1 MAEAI
6 LMRYTQKGAFGVIT
20 THYQNLKHFA
30 DAHEGVVNGAML
42 YDRHQM
48 QALFQLQIGNPG
60 SSFAIEIARKIGI
73 PEEVIAD
80 ATNLVGKD
88 YVNADKYLLDI
99 VRDKRYWEGKRQT
112 IHSQEKQMEQ
122 TIQRYENEIE
132 ELKRKRKDIIQNAR
146 MQAEEIIQNSNA
158 VVENTIKEIREAQA
172 EKERTKEIRSELNEF
187 RQQLDNAARS
197 EYDEMI
203 ERKMRQIQERKKRQ
217 EDRRKEKAEAAA
229 QKPVL
234 GNLLNA
240 LGAKIQPQDKFTK
253 GMTVK
258 IAGTTA
264 IGTVEKT
271 DGNKVTVQFGMIR
284 SILDAKKLVPAS
296 EVQKEKQQVAE
307 VATYVSRDT
316 QDKIREIHLNFHPEI
331 DIRGMRGDEAL
342 DTITHYI
349 DDAILVGASRIRIL
363 HGTGN
368 GVLRQ
373 LVRQYLHTVP
383 QISSARDEDVRFGGA
398 GITVV
403 EIKD

>member
-1 MAEAI
+1 
-6 LMRYTQKGAFGVIT
+6 
-20 THYQNLKHFA
+20 
-30 DAHEGVVNGAML
+30 
-42 YDRHQM
+42 
-48 QALFQLQIGNPG
+48 
-60 SSFAIEIARKIGI
+60 
-73 PEEVIAD
+73 
-80 ATNLVGKD
+80 
-88 YVNADKYLLDI
+88 
-99 VRDKRYWEGKRQT
+99 
-112 IHSQEKQMEQ
+112 
-122 TIQRYENEIE
+122 
-132 ELKRKRKDIIQNAR
+132 
-146 MQAEEIIQNSNA
+146 
-158 VVENTIKEIREAQA
+158 
-172 EKERTKEIRSELNEF
+172 
-187 RQQLDNAARS
+187 
-197 EYDEMI
+197 MI